1 VDDEKFIDLAHACI
15 DGGMGEQ
22 EVREFLEM
30 IEESDEKKDILA
42 QNMVIDRLLETS
54 KRRPVTA
61 EQIMAALPRRRDTVS
76 EVLQQ
81 IRREKKTIQVRKGR
95 YKTRIKA
102 GQPARERTAT
112 VLFMKT
118 VTAVAAAFLVIG
130 GAWWLIRQSG
140 KVPAED
146 TLALVDARGEI
157 LLKRNNRSSVITGNA
172 LLYKGDEILTTAGGH
187 AVIRYRGE
195 GTFINLRAG
204 SSLVISERQKA
215 KRFFLKHGSLSA
227 GIAAQPTGRPLVI
240 ETPLAHVTVIGTR
253 LNLRSRTAACVLK
266 VTEGK
271 AAVTRKADEST
282 VEVAAGH
289 IVEIRGGGVPLY
301 VRPVEKVVL
310 GHLTD
315 SQLADI
321 DEALRTARA
330 WGINTLTYEMN
341 QDDQPAPD
349 HLRQAIDSVHHDDIR
364 FLARVKVEPG
374 DGKSYDSAFSGILL
388 ERIVEFLAEY
398 DFDGIYVAGTQ
409 HSGTDARHAAFLGAL
424 SRSVNRAEPGLDMLV
439 GVDYITSTNEAWFLG
454 Y

>member
-1 VDDEKFIDLAHACI
+1 MDDEKFIGLAHACI
-15 DGGMGEQ
+15 DGGMEEK

-30 IEESDEKKDILA
+30 LEKSDERKDILA

-54 KRRPVTA
+54 KRPPVTA
-61 EQIMAALPRRRDTVS
+61 EHIMAALPRRRDTAS
-76 EVLQQ
+76 GVLQH
-81 IRREKKTIQVRKGR
+81 IRGEKKRIQVRKGR
-95 YKTRIKA
+95 CKPRIKA
-102 GQPARERTAT
+102 GQSVKERTTT
-112 VLFMKT
+112 VPFMKT
-118 VTAVAAAFLVIG
+118 ITAVAAALLVIG
-130 GAWWLIRQSG
+130 GAWRLILQYG
-140 KVPAED
+140 NVPTED
-146 TLALVDARGEI
+146 NLASVDARGEI

-172 LLYKGDEILTTAGGH
+172 PLYKGDEILTDAGGH

-227 GIAAQPTGRPLVI
+227 GIAAQPSGRPLVI
-240 ETPLAHVTVIGTR
+240 ETPLAHVTVLGTR

-271 AAVTRKADEST
+271 AAVTRKADDGT

-289 IVEIRGGGVPLY
+289 IVEIHGSGVPLY

-310 GHLTD
+310 GNLTD
-315 SQLADI
+315 SQLADV

-330 WGINTLTYEMN
+330 WGINTLTYEID
-341 QDDQPAPD
+341 QDDRPASD
-349 HLRQAIDSVHHDDIR
+349 HLRQAIDSAHRDDIR

-374 DGKSYDSAFSGILL
+374 DGKSDDSEFSGILL
-388 ERIVEFLAEY
+388 ENIAKFLTEY
-398 DFDGIYVAGTQ
+398 DFDGIYIAGTQ
-409 HSGTDARHAAFLGAL
+409 RPGTDTRYAAFLGAL

-439 GVDYITSTNEAWFLG
+439 GVDYITSTNETWFLG